1 MRFATSAALCL
12 LARELPAV
20 AAPWDRPGRQL
31 TFQDELDGAE
41 VDAGK
46 WLKRY
51 KWGEAQINGSCKPTW
66 TTRFSCKAV
75 S

>member
-1 MRFATSAALCL
+1 L

-41 VDAGK
+41 ADAGN